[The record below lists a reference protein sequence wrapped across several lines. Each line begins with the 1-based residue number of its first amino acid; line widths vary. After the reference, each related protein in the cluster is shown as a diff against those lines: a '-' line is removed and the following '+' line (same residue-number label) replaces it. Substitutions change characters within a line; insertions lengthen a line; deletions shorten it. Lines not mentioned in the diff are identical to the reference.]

1 MALVLNEDQTLLK
14 DSAAGFLAEK
24 APVSQLR
31 ALRDSEDETGY
42 DKGLWSEVAE
52 MGFTAMIV
60 PEDFG
65 GVGFGYVG
73 AGIVAEEMGRTLA
86 ASPFFAS
93 SVVSAEVIASAGS
106 DDQKAA
112 LLPAIASGEIIVTVA
127 IDEGGNFAPENCRT
141 KAEKTADGYVLS
153 GYKSFVPDGHV
164 ADKIILVARTSG
176 EAGDTEGLSMF
187 VVDRGAANLIVDR
200 TAMTDSRNWA
210 KLTLENVP
218 VPADALLG
226 VEGGAINSLTPV
238 LDKASAVLAAEM
250 LGIARQCFELT
261 IDYLKERKQFGVLIG
276 TFQGLQHRAAI
287 LFNEIELLKSQ
298 VLKALQAADE
308 GGPSLSIIV
317 SIAKA
322 KACEVVELAT
332 NEAVQMHGGIGMTD
346 EIDIG
351 FYMKR
356 ARIIQHLYGNY
367 NYHANR
373 FATLAGY

>member
-1 MALVLNEDQTLLK
+1 MALVLDEDQRLLK
-14 DSAAGFLAEK
+14 ESAAGFIAEK
-24 APVSQLR
+24 APISQLR
-31 ALRDSEDETGY
+31 ALRDAEDEVGF
-42 DKGLWSEVAE
+42 DKTLWSQMAE
-52 MGFTAMIV
+52 MGFTAMVV
-60 PEDFG
+60 PEEFG

-93 SVVSAEVIASAGS
+93 SVIAAELLAAAGS
-106 DDQKAA
+106 QDQKAA
-112 LLPAIASGEIIVTVA
+112 ILPSIASGEMVVSVA

-141 KAEKTADGYVLS
+141 KAEKTAGGYVLS

-164 ADKIILVARTSG
+164 ADKIIVLARTSG
-176 EAGDTEGLSMF
+176 QAGDTEGLSLF
-187 VVDRGAANLIVDR
+187 VVDRGTANLIVDR
-200 TAMTDSRNWA
+200 TIMSDSRNWA
-210 KLTLENVP
+210 KVTLENVQ
-218 VPADALLG
+218 VSADALVG
-226 VEGGAINSLTPV
+226 AEGNALAVLTPT
-238 LDKASAVLAAEM
+238 LDKACAVLAAEM
-250 LGIARQCFELT
+250 LGIAQQCFAVT
-261 IDYLKERKQFGVLIG
+261 VDYLKERKQFGVLIG
-276 TFQGLQHRAAI
+276 TFQGLQHRAAV

-308 GGPSLSIIV
+308 GGPTLSIIA

-367 NYHANR
+367 NYHADR

>member
-14 DSAAGFLAEK
+14 DSAAGFFAEK

-31 ALRDSEDETGY
+31 ALRDGEDENGY
-42 DKGLWSEVAE
+42 DKALWSEMSE
-52 MGFTAMIV
+52 MGLTAMIV

-93 SVVSAEVIASAGS
+93 TVISAEVITSAGS
-106 DDQKAA
+106 DTQKSTI
-112 LLPAIASGEIIVTVA
+112 LPAIASGETIVTLA
-127 IDEGGNFAPENCRT
+127 IDEGGIFAPENCRT
-141 KAEKTADGYVLS
+141 KAEKTADGYILS

-164 ADKIILVARTSG
+164 ADKIIVLARTSG
-176 EAGDTEGLSMF
+176 EAGDTKGLSLF
-187 VVDRGAANLIVDR
+187 IINRGTANMIVDR
-200 TAMTDSRNWA
+200 TNMSDSRNWA
-210 KLTLENVP
+210 KITLENV
-218 VPADALLG
+218 AITTDALIG
-226 VEGGAINSLTPV
+226 AEGGALKVLTPA

-250 LGIARQCFELT
+250 LGITRQCFELT
-261 IDYLKERKQFGVLIG
+261 VDYLKERKQFGVLIG

-308 GGPSLSIIV
+308 GSAQLSIIT

>member
-24 APVSQLR
+24 APISQLR
-31 ALRDSEDETGY
+31 ALRDSDDETGY
-42 DKGLWSEVAE
+42 DKGLWSDMAE

-60 PEDFG
+60 PEEFG

-73 AGIVAEEMGRTLA
+73 AGVVAEEMGRTLA

-106 DDQKAA
+106 DDQKAT

-127 IDEGGNFAPENCRT
+127 IDEGGNFAPKNCRT

-153 GYKSFVPDGHV
+153 GYKTFVPDGHV
-164 ADKIILVARTSG
+164 ADKVIVLARTSG
-176 EAGDTEGLSMF
+176 GAGDTEGLSLF
-187 VVDRGAANLIVDR
+187 LIDRGTANLIVDR
-200 TAMTDSRNWA
+200 TAMSDSRNWA
-210 KLTLENVP
+210 KITLENTT
-218 VPADALLG
+218 VPAGALVGTL
-226 VEGGAINSLTPV
+226 GGALDVLTPA
-238 LDKASAVLAAEM
+238 LDKASAVLSAEM

-261 IDYLKERKQFGVLIG
+261 VDYLKERKQFGVLIG

-308 GGPSLSIIV
+308 GSASLPIIA